1 MGLATFPRGIH
12 PHDAKEIT
20 RDKPIRRLPFAPYL
34 VLFLSQHIGKPSKA
48 IVREGQRVRRGEKIA
63 EADGFVSV
71 PLYASATGT
80 VKAVTRSL
88 NFDGKMAD
96 AIVIEPDPGSPQ
108 ELQGH
113 KRRDPESLTSKEVVR
128 GVQEMGMVGLG
139 GAAFPTHVK
148 LTPPK
153 GKKVETL
160 IINGCE
166 CEPYLTSDH
175 RVMVERP
182 EFVLLG
188 ARLLAKALD
197 AQRAIVAVESNKPEA
212 LAALRAAPG
221 ADKVEI
227 RELQTKYPQGAEKM
241 LTKALL
247 NKEIPSGGL
256 PADIGVL
263 VSNVATAA
271 EIGDLLPEG
280 RGLIERVV
288 TVTGKGV
295 TRPGNYLVPLGT
307 PLDFLLESV
316 GFSGKAKQV
325 IFGGPMMGKTVVF
338 LETPTAKG
346 LTGIVVMD
354 DEELSTHGEAL
365 PCIRCGE
372 CVRSCPM
379 GLNPSR
385 LGIFARSSQYEGMRE
400 NYHLLDCFECGCC
413 SYVCPSEI
421 PLVQLF
427 RTAKSVLRKSDAMAK
442 AK

>member
-1 MGLATFPRGIH
+1 MGLPTFPRGIH
-12 PHDAKEIT
+12 PREAKDIT
-20 RDKPIRRLPFAPYL
+20 RDRPIRRLPFAPYL
-34 VLFLSQHIGKPSKA
+34 VLFLSQHAGKPSKA
-48 IVREGQRVRRGEKIA
+48 IVRDGERVRRGDKIA

-71 PLYASATGT
+71 PLYAPATGT

-96 AIVIEPDPGSPQ
+96 AIVIEPDPASPQ
-108 ELQGH
+108 DIPART
-113 KRRDPESLTSKEVVR
+113 RRDPDSLSRDEIVR

-153 GKKVETL
+153 GKSVDTL
-160 IINGCE
+160 ILNGCE

-182 EFVLLG
+182 ELVLLG
-188 ARLLAKALD
+188 ARLLARALG
-197 AQRAIVAVESNKPEA
+197 AKRTIVAVESNKPEA
-212 LAALRAAPG
+212 LAALRSAPG
-221 ADKVEI
+221 ADDLEI

-247 NKEIPSGGL
+247 DREIPSGGL

-271 EIGDLLPEG
+271 EIGELLPEG

-288 TVTGKGV
+288 TVTGRGV
-295 TRPGNYLVPLGT
+295 ARPGNYLVPLGT

-316 GFSGKAKQV
+316 GFSGTAKQV
-325 IFGGPMMGKTVVF
+325 IFGGPMMGKAVVF
-338 LETPTAKG
+338 LETPTTKG

-354 DEELSTHGEAL
+354 EGELTTHGEAL

-372 CVRSCPM
+372 CVRACPM

-385 LGIFARSSQYEGMRE
+385 LGLHARRGSYDSMKED
-400 NYHLLDCFECGCC
+400 YHLLDCFECGCC
-413 SYVCPSEI
+413 SYVCPSDI

-427 RTAKSVLRKSDAMAK
+427 RTAKGVLRKTAAK